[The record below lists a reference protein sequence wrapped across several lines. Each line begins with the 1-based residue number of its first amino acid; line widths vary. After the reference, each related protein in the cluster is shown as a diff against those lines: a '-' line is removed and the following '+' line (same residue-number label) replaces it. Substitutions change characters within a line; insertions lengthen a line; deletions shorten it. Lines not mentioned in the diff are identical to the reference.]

1 MKNMITDKENTI
13 EAKIVFDVAELHS
26 SLSHM
31 IHFSLFSQMFL
42 SGVHPNSAI
51 FPSSSAKEK
60 KKNLTFPHYISIKRK
75 KEKNK

>member
-42 SGVHPNSAI
+42 SEVHPNSAI

-60 KKNLTFPHYISIKRK
+60 KKKFNLSPLYFHKKKKRK
-75 KEKNK
+75 K

>member
-42 SGVHPNSAI
+42 SEVHPNSAI

-60 KKNLTFPHYISIKRK
+60 KKFNLSPLYFHKKKKRK
-75 KEKNK
+75 K